1 MKSHDAASI
10 ICQALYCGGGGK
22 KPPKN
27 VFLRHTLIYGCPWAY
42 YFAIVSN
49 LLLRASWTYKLSSH
63 LRRGLPELAQNT
75 L

>member
-1 MKSHDAASI
+1 
-10 ICQALYCGGGGK
+10 
-22 KPPKN
+22 